1 MKTGISLEEAQT
13 MLLDLVGPVKE
24 CRVPLDQAGG
34 KVLCQ
39 DIWSDIDLPPFD
51 KSPLD
56 GYALRAKDT
65 VAANLTQPTNL
76 EVIEEVRAGYTACKE
91 VAPGTAIK
99 VLTGAPIPTGADVV
113 IKFEDVDR
121 DGNKLK
127 VFSPLKAGS
136 NIIRAGEDVN
146 QGEIIAKRGTML
158 NPPLVGLLA
167 SIGVDLVPVF
177 GKVKV
182 AILSTG
188 DELLDPSEKLSSGKI
203 YNSNLHSI
211 SAYCSRL
218 GTEPIP
224 MGIAPDEEAA
234 IVECISRAFVDA
246 DLVITTGGVSVGD
259 FDIVPMAINK
269 VGAEVL
275 FWKLDM
281 KPGSPLIA
289 GRLNNKIVI
298 GLSGNP
304 AAALITFELVVVPLI
319 KKMIG
324 FARQLPP
331 RISATLADDFNKP
344 SGQRRFLRAEL
355 QHFKDS
361 NYVKLTGEQSN
372 GVLKSMIECN
382 ALIDVPA
389 GSGPL
394 LAGQEVIAILIQ
406 S

>member
-13 MLLDLVGPVKE
+13 LLLDLAGSVKE
-24 CRVPLDQAGG
+24 CQVPLGQAVG

-39 DIWSDIDLPPFD
+39 DIWSDINLPPFD

-56 GYALRAKDT
+56 GYAVQARDT
-65 VAANLTQPTNL
+65 TKASPAQPVTL
-76 EVIEEVRAGYTACKE
+76 EVIEEVRAGYTASKE
-91 VAPGTAIK
+91 VGPGTAIK
-99 VLTGAPIPTGADVV
+99 ILTGAPIPRGADVV
-113 IKFEDVDR
+113 IKFEDVER
-121 DGNKLK
+121 EGNKLK
-127 VFSPLKAGS
+127 ISYPLKAGS
-136 NIIRAGEDVN
+136 NIIRIGEDVL
-146 QGEIIAKRGTML
+146 QGELIAKRGTLL

-167 SIGVDLVPVF
+167 AIGVDRVPVF
-177 GKVKV
+177 DKVKV

-218 GTEPIP
+218 GTEPISL
-224 MGIAPDEEAA
+224 GIAPDEEAV
-234 IVECISRAFVDA
+234 IVERISRALESA

-259 FDIVPMAINK
+259 FDIVPTALNK

-289 GRLNNKIVI
+289 ARYKDKLVI

-319 KKMIG
+319 KKMMGYAI
-324 FARQLPP
+324 QLPP
-331 RISATLADDFNKP
+331 KISATLAGDFNKS

-355 QHFKDS
+355 QNSNDT
-361 NYVKLTGEQSN
+361 NYVKLTGEQGN

-394 LAGQEVIAILIQ
+394 TAGQEVMAILIQ
-406 S
+406 N